1 MAFLDEPD
9 TRPPKR
15 RRRSSTATIDRQTLM
30 VRRTVAVGV
39 GVLLIVLIILG
50 IRGCLNAHKRQS
62 FKDYARNSADLVR
75 ESNQEGT
82 SLFKMLSATGGHDQT
97 VTLQND
103 LNGFRLQSAQLVD
116 RAKGL
121 GHPSELSDAESYLV
135 ETLKFRRDGLAA
147 ISDAVP
153 TALADQSRRSGVN
166 RIAAEMQTFLT
177 SDVIYSQRFVPSLRR
192 ALADEGVLDEVTIP
206 RSRFFPDIGW
216 LDPATVGD
224 RLSGI
229 RTGRGGKPAKP
240 GLHGTGLGTVS
251 LGGQSLAGGGS
262 TSIALTSGLSFQV
275 QISNQGD
282 NDETDVPVRV
292 TIGRG
297 PGALDL
303 NGRIATI
310 AAGETQTV
318 DIPLKGTPPTG
329 QTVPVTVD
337 VPPVP
342 GEKKVD
348 NNRQSFSVTF
358 TR

>member
-1 MAFLDEPD
+1 MAFLEEPD

-15 RRRSSTATIDRQTLM
+15 RRRSRTATIDRQTLM

-39 GVLLIVLIILG
+39 GVLLIVLVILG
-50 IRGCLNAHKRQS
+50 IRGCLNAQKRQS
-62 FKDYARNSADLVR
+62 YKDYARNSADLVR
-75 ESNQEGT
+75 ESNQQGT
-82 SLFKMLSATGGHDQT
+82 SLFKILSAPPGRDQM

-103 LNGFRLQSAQLVD
+103 LNGARLQSAQLVD

-121 GHPSELSDAESYLV
+121 SHPSELSDAESYLV

-153 TALADQSRRSGVN
+153 TALSGQNRRSGVN

-177 SDVIYSQRFVPSLRR
+177 SDVIYSQRFMPSLQR
-192 ALADEGVLDEVTIP
+192 ALADEGVIDEVTIA
-206 RSRFFPDIGW
+206 RSRFLPDIGW
-216 LDPATVGD
+216 LDPATVSD
-224 RLSGI
+224 RLSG
-229 RTGRGGKPAKP
+229 TGTDRSGKPAKP

-251 LGGQSLAGGGS
+251 LGGQTLTPGSSAAITLA
-262 TSIALTSGLSFQV
+262 SGLSFQV
-275 QISNQGD
+275 QLSNQGD

-292 TIGRG
+292 TVGRG
-297 PGALDL
+297 PGALEL
-303 NGRIATI
+303 NGRVATI

-329 QTVPVTVD
+329 QNVPVTVD

-348 NNRQSFSVTF
+348 NNRQSFTVMF

>member
-15 RRRSSTATIDRQTLM
+15 RRRSSAATIDRQTVM
-30 VRRTVAVGV
+30 VRRTVAVGI

-50 IRGCLNAHKRQS
+50 IRGCVNARKRQS
-62 FKDYARNSADLVR
+62 FKDYTRNSADLIR

-82 SLFKMLSATGGHDQT
+82 SLFKALSAAGDRDQT

-121 GHPSELSDAESYLV
+121 DHPSELSDAERYLV

-147 ISDAVP
+147 ISDSMP
-153 TALADQSRRSGVN
+153 TALSDQTRRSGVN

-177 SDVIYSQRFVPSLRR
+177 SDVIYSQRFVPSLQR

-216 LDPATVGD
+216 LDPSTTGD
-224 RLSGI
+224 RLSGV
-229 RTGRGGKPAKP
+229 RDSRSGKPAKP

-251 LGGQSLAGGGS
+251 LAGQTLAPDGS
-262 TSIALTSGLSFQV
+262 ATITLASGLSFQV
-275 QISNQGD
+275 QVSNQGD
-282 NDETDVPVRV
+282 NDETGVPVRV
-292 TIGRG
+292 TVGRG

-303 NGRIATI
+303 SGRIATI

-329 QTVPVTVD
+329 QNVPVTVD

-348 NNRQSFSVTF
+348 NNRQSFSVMF